1 MEFRGSYLS
10 AVRTDL
16 WDSGAGSNAV
26 RSESVQRVAAYVFY
40 LWTDDRDD
48 GLCSEISVAATGNP
62 CEKDR
67 NCYAGGAHRM

>member
-1 MEFRGSYLS
+1 MGFRGSYLS
-10 AVRTDL
+10 AVRTAL
-16 WDSGAGSNAV
+16 RDSGAGRDAV

-48 GLCSEISVAATGNP
+48 GLCSEIPVAAIGNP
-62 CEKDR
+62 CEKDC